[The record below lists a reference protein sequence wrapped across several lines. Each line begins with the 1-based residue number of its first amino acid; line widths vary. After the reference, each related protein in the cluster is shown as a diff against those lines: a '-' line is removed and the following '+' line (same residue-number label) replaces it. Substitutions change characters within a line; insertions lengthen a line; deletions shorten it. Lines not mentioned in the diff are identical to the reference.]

1 MKPQFQPD
9 EPFISFVSRSA
20 RFLGLSGVGDLVR
33 DVGVPL
39 GAFLKGNRDAITR
52 VAKVLGVDPEAA
64 VFRSFRRIDAQNTQ
78 VLNLTLRENR
88 LLRGKSRV
96 CPACLRSDTGTAAE
110 IATRR
115 AVSIL
120 SVIASRIFSVAP
132 ITLSKSGQVGGFALS
147 LNPEVAST
155 TRQNSLPGVGP

>member
-33 DVGVPL
+33 DVDVPL

-88 LLRGKSRV
+88 LLRGKSR
-96 CPACLRSDTGTAAE
+96 
-110 IATRR
+110 
-115 AVSIL
+115 
-120 SVIASRIFSVAP
+120 
-132 ITLSKSGQVGGFALS
+132 
-147 LNPEVAST
+147 
-155 TRQNSLPGVGP
+155 